1 MVIESIPVTMTGE
14 QCKHLVNLFIANHA
28 EKSQFS
34 NLDRAARKLDICDN
48 KNPNL
53 TREWMRRI
61 SKFEQGITNDEFLF
75 SLAQETKD
83 GDLLGEIRHWTQSP
97 NELSSSSE
105 LMEKLTDPFLSVVEE
120 MYVPTE

>member
-14 QCKHLVNLFIANHA
+14 QCKHLVNMFIANHA

-75 SLAQETKD
+75 SLAQETTY

-97 NELSSSSE
+97 NEVSSSSE
-105 LMEKLTDPFLSVVEE
+105 QMEKLTDSFLSAVEE